1 MLNFYARVGPSKV
14 KILQMVAET
23 ENLTLSWAQRMKI
36 YFIKKFISNID
47 SGEFLENRRIE
58 DSYHNFSTFHL
69 ILRS

>member
-23 ENLTLSWAQRMKI
+23 ENLTLSWSQRMKI

-58 DSYHNFSTFHL
+58 DSYHNFSTFYL
-69 ILRS
+69 IRRS